1 MKRPVALTI
10 AVVLQ
15 WIGAVT
21 TVIAAIGLILGAFA
35 TLDSGLRA
43 DIDKA
48 LTDGGVTGVT
58 SGAITGGLFIAGL
71 IIAALAVLR
80 VIVAFS
86 LARGHNWARILIS
99 IFAVLNLLAGI
110 GYLFA
115 GQWPSAIL
123 AIVIEGIT
131 LLLLWNP
138 GSSAYIKA
146 KTVERAVAG

>member
-15 WIGAVT
+15 WIGAVA

-35 TLDSGLRA
+35 TLDSGLRE

-48 LTDGGVTGVT
+48 LTDSGVTGVST
-58 SGAITGGLFIAGL
+58 GAITGGLFIAGL
-71 IIAALAVLR
+71 IIAALAVFR

-99 IFAVLNLLAGI
+99 VFAVLNLLAGI

-115 GQWPSAIL
+115 GQWMNAIL
-123 AIVIEGIT
+123 AIIIEGIT

-138 GSSAYIKA
+138 ASSAYIKA
-146 KTVERAVAG
+146 KTAERAIAG